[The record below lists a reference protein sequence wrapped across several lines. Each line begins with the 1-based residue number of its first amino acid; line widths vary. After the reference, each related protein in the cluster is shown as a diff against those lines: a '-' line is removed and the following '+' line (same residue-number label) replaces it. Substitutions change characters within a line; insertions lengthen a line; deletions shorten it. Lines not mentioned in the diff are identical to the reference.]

1 MIRQQGPSPGPKPR
15 ADDTAPTVP
24 LSAPAAP
31 GSTPRTPAPACGTEC
46 SVPQDAAGQYDTV
59 PLEPAGNP
67 EPEDEHKGME
77 DEHKGVDLARLA
89 WLGTAGACLIAVAI
103 LLVEG
108 YYGYAAVT
116 LAVAASAA
124 LNLT

>member
-1 MIRQQGPSPGPKPR
+1 MIRQQGPSPGRTPPP
-15 ADDTAPTVP
+15 ADTAPTAP
-24 LSAPAAP
+24 LTEQMPP
-31 GSTPRTPAPACGTEC
+31 PPEPSTPSPHPGTEY
-46 SVPQDAAGQYDTV
+46 SVPSDAAAEHETV

-67 EPEDEHKGME
+67 EPEDEHKG
-77 DEHKGVDLARLA
+77 VDLARLA
-89 WLGTAGACLIAVAI
+89 WLATAGACAIAVAI